1 MTNDRTN
8 TGNQFGF
15 SLVELMVA
23 LALGLV
29 LMFGAVQVFTASK
42 QTYRVNEAMSRLQE
56 NARFAMDILTRDI
69 RQAGF
74 MGCSSLVSNSHNGLQ
89 TVPASFNP
97 GAGIEGWDATGTAYG
112 SFQISIGDAPK
123 DASASGW
130 TTAAGSGS
138 SLDANTDSMPNSDI
152 IRVWRAEDELAVIN
166 NVTGTPPVVNATP
179 FDSPVQSGDL
189 LLLTDCATSD
199 WVQACSAGS
208 GAGTTVDYTLSS
220 TCTPG
225 NKGTLTLA
233 TAAAGQLF
241 KLEGTTYFV
250 GKNANDAANPPALF
264 RRPLGNQAIGGAREE
279 LIEGVEALQILYGED
294 TDSDRVANRY
304 VVADNVGNWAN
315 VVSVRLSLLMVSLED
330 NLTAS
335 TQTFQFNGAQVQ
347 APDPDRRL
355 RYVLTSTVTLRNRA
369 P

>member
-1 MTNDRTN
+1 MMSNRTN
-8 TGNQFGF
+8 TVNQFGF

-29 LMFGAVQVFTASK
+29 LIFGAIQVFTASK

-74 MGCSSLVSNSHNGLQ
+74 MGCSSLISNSHNGLQ
-89 TVPASFNP
+89 SIPASFNP
-97 GAGIEGWDATGTAYG
+97 RAGIEGWDATGTAYG

-130 TTAAGSGS
+130 TTAAGS
-138 SLDANTDSMPNSDI
+138 SLDPNTNSMPNSDI
-152 IRVWRAEDELAVIN
+152 IRVWRAEDEPAVIN
-166 NVTGTPPVVNATP
+166 NITGTPPVVNATP
-179 FDSPVQSGDL
+179 FDSPVQPGEL

-199 WVQACSAGS
+199 WVQACSKGS
-208 GAGTTVDYTLSS
+208 GSGTTVDYTLSS
-220 TCTPG
+220 ACNPGNNDPLTLSTPG
-225 NKGTLTLA
+225 
-233 TAAAGQLF
+233 AGQLF
-241 KLEGTTYFV
+241 KFEGTTYFV
-250 GKNANDAANPPALF
+250 GKTADGAANPPALF

-279 LIEGVEALQILYGED
+279 FVEGVEALQILYGED

-304 VVADNVGNWAN
+304 VVADNVGDWAN

-335 TQTFQFNGAQVQ
+335 TQTLQFNGAEIQ
-347 APDPDRRL
+347 APDRRL